1 MVEGDTRRWSLRN
14 PSAEISN
21 NNIPT
26 AMLVQWASRGII
38 KPGYAISAD
47 GETWLPAESLPEL
60 EMIWYIIAPGRTTY
74 GPVTRQAAEHFIQ
87 EGHFPADALISLDPG
102 EEPLSMEL
110 PLAVEETAQDRFQQA
125 LEEAEHRI
133 ALLEKELR
141 LKDKRI
147 DELRLAAEAP
157 QQDELNV
164 EGLPSIGT
172 LTEELTALQSD
183 YDRQRAHAQEAAE
196 AAAERERAL
205 RQRIHTLEAA
215 LEVAQSAQPTS
226 AEPPSEALFAVLSR
240 EAEILR
246 QSQDEEERFMAQ
258 IRELAHMRL
267 VQLSERLLEIRR
279 IAGEDPEQMVA
290 NAMRRSA
297 IPMST
302 YTHATPSQRQQ
313 SESRI
318 SELEKALAEA
328 REREVA
334 LQRQLV
340 VQEGRETQLR
350 ADIGRAER
358 RSLESLDLD
367 EKLRETAQALERE
380 RSAREEEHR
389 ENAHIQEQLL
399 RRIEELERL
408 TAGTPPP
415 MPNYPPEVLEDN
427 RGRSS
432 FGWLRKH

>member
-1 MVEGDTRRWSLRN
+1 MAESDTRRWLLRD
-14 PSAEISN
+14 PGAEISN

-26 AMLVQWASRGII
+26 AMLVQWANRGII

-47 GETWLPAESLPEL
+47 GETWLPVEALPEL
-60 EMIWYIIAPGRTTY
+60 AMIWYIIAPGRAPY
-74 GPVTRQAAEHFIQ
+74 GPVTRQAAEQFIR
-87 EGHFPADALISLDPG
+87 EGHFPSDALISQDPG
-102 EEPLSMEL
+102 EEPVSMEL
-110 PLAVEETAQDRFQQA
+110 PLAVEEAVDDHVQQA
-125 LEEAEHRI
+125 LEEATHRI

-147 DELRLAAEAP
+147 DELRIAVEAP
-157 QQDELNV
+157 QQDELDV
-164 EGLPSIGT
+164 EGMPNVVT
-172 LTEELTALQSD
+172 LTEELAALQSA
-183 YDRQRAHAQEAAE
+183 YNRQRTVTQEAAE
-196 AAAERERAL
+196 AAAEREREL

-215 LEVAQSAQPTS
+215 LEVAQSAQSEATL
-226 AEPPSEALFAVLSR
+226 PPDEALFAVLSR
-240 EAEILR
+240 EAEVLR
-246 QSQDEEERFMAQ
+246 QSQDEEERFIAQ

-279 IAGEDPEQMVA
+279 LAGDDPAQMVT
-290 NAMRRSA
+290 NAMRRA
-297 IPMST
+297 TIPMT
-302 YTHATPSQRQQ
+302 AYAHTTPAHRHS
-313 SESRI
+313 SEMRI
-318 SELEKALAEA
+318 NELEKALAEA

-340 VQEGRETQLR
+340 AQEGRETQLR

-367 EKLRETAQALERE
+367 EKLRETAQSLERE
-380 RSAREEEHR
+380 RAAREEEHR

-408 TAGTPPP
+408 TAGVSSSVMNDTPDG
-415 MPNYPPEVLEDN
+415 LDDT